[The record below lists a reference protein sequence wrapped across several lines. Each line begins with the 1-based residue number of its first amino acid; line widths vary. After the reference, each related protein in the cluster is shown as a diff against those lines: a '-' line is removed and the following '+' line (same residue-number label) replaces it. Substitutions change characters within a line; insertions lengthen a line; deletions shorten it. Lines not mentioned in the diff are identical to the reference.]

1 VSFPLSPRARSGPR
15 RRSLLAAAPAALLV
29 TGCSAGSGDPGGP
42 AAARPSAAERT
53 RARAARDSRALAAR
67 YDAVAAAH
75 PKLAERLRPL
85 RADVVRHAEA
95 FEAGA
100 DGSASPAPSVSG
112 SSASPAPATPSAGA
126 TAAAAPSSAPS
137 APAAPAVPAVP
148 ANEKDALA
156 ELAAAEREIADRR
169 AEELVT
175 APAELARLLA
185 SVSASGAAH
194 VYLLTEAR
202 R

>member
-1 VSFPLSPRARSGPR
+1 MSFPLSPRARSGPH

-29 TGCSAGSGDPGGP
+29 AGCSAGSDGPGGA

-95 FEAGA
+95 FEADA
-100 DGSASPAPSVSG
+100 AASPSPSVS
-112 SSASPAPATPSAGA
+112 AVPSGA

-137 APAAPAVPAVP
+137 APASAGVP

-156 ELAAAEREIADRR
+156 QLAAAEREIADRR
-169 AEELVT
+169 AEELLT

>member
-1 VSFPLSPRARSGPR
+1 MSFPLSPRARSGPH

-29 TGCSAGSGDPGGP
+29 AGCSAGSDDPGGP
-42 AAARPSAAERT
+42 TAARPSAAERT
-53 RARAARDSRALAAR
+53 RARAARDSRALAER

-75 PKLAERLRPL
+75 PKLADRLRPL

-100 DGSASPAPSVSG
+100 DGSASPTPSVSA
-112 SSASPAPATPSAGA
+112 SSASSASSAPSAGA
-126 TAAAAPSSAPS
+126 TAAAAPSSVPS
-137 APAAPAVPAVP
+137 ASASSAVP
-148 ANEKDALA
+148 ANQKDALA
-156 ELAAAEREIADRR
+156 QLAAAEREIADRR
-169 AEELVT
+169 AEELLT

>member
-1 VSFPLSPRARSGPR
+1 MSFPLSPRARSGPR

-29 TGCSAGSGDPGGP
+29 AGCSAGSGDPDGP

-75 PKLAERLRPL
+75 PGLAERLRPL

-100 DGSASPAPSVSG
+100 DGSASPSPSVSG
-112 SSASPAPATPSAGA
+112 SSASQAPAAPSAGA
-126 TAAAAPSSAPS
+126 TAAAAPSSAP
-137 APAAPAVPAVP
+137 AAPAVP

-156 ELAAAEREIADRR
+156 QLAAAEREIADRR

-194 VYLLTEAR
+194 AYLLTEAR

>member
-1 VSFPLSPRARSGPR
+1 MSFPLSPRARSGPR

-100 DGSASPAPSVSG
+100 DGSASPSPSVSG
-112 SSASPAPATPSAGA
+112 SSASQAPAAPSAGA

-137 APAAPAVPAVP
+137 APAAPAVPA
-148 ANEKDALA
+148 NEKDALA
-156 ELAAAEREIADRR
+156 QLAAAEREIADRR

>member
-1 VSFPLSPRARSGPR
+1 MSFPLSPRARSGPR
-15 RRSLLAAAPAALLV
+15 RRTLLAAAPAALLV
-29 TGCSAGSGDPGGP
+29 AGCSAGSDDPGGP

-53 RARAARDSRALAAR
+53 RARAARDSRALAGR
-67 YDAVAAAH
+67 YDAVVAAH

-100 DGSASPAPSVSG
+100 GGSASPSV
-112 SSASPAPATPSAGA
+112 SASPSASAAPSAGA
-126 TAAAAPSSAPS
+126 TAAAAPSAAPS
-137 APAAPAVPAVP
+137 ASSAAGVP

-156 ELAAAEREIADRR
+156 QLAAAEREIADRR
-169 AEELVT
+169 AEDLLT

>member
-1 VSFPLSPRARSGPR
+1 MSFPLPPRARSGPR

-126 TAAAAPSSAPS
+126 TAAVAPSSAPS
-137 APAAPAVPAVP
+137 APAAPAVP

>member
-1 VSFPLSPRARSGPR
+1 MSFPLSPRARSGPR

-29 TGCSAGSGDPGGP
+29 AGCSAGSDDPGGP
-42 AAARPSAAERT
+42 TAARPSAAERT
-53 RARAARDSRALAAR
+53 RARAARDSRALAER

-95 FEAGA
+95 FEAGG
-100 DGSASPAPSVSG
+100 DGSASPTPSVSA
-112 SSASPAPATPSAGA
+112 SSASSASSAPSAGA
-126 TAAAAPSSAPS
+126 TAAAAPSSVPS
-137 APAAPAVPAVP
+137 ASASPAVP
-148 ANEKDALA
+148 ANQKDALA
-156 ELAAAEREIADRR
+156 QLAAAEREIADRR
-169 AEELVT
+169 AEELLT

>member
-1 VSFPLSPRARSGPR
+1 MSFPLSPRTRSGPR
-15 RRSLLAAAPAALLV
+15 RRTLLAAAPAALLV
-29 TGCSAGSGDPGGP
+29 AGCSAGSDDPGGP

-53 RARAARDSRALAAR
+53 RARAARDSRALAGR
-67 YDAVAAAH
+67 YDAVVAAH

-95 FEAGA
+95 FEAGTG
-100 DGSASPAPSVSG
+100 GSASPSV
-112 SSASPAPATPSAGA
+112 SASPPASAAPSAGA
-126 TAAAAPSSAPS
+126 TAAAAPSAAPS
-137 APAAPAVPAVP
+137 ASSAAGVP

-156 ELAAAEREIADRR
+156 QLAAAEREIADRR
-169 AEELVT
+169 AEDLLT

>member
-1 VSFPLSPRARSGPR
+1 MSFPLSPRARSGPR

-29 TGCSAGSGDPGGP
+29 AGCSAGSDDPGGP
-42 AAARPSAAERT
+42 TAARPSAAERT
-53 RARAARDSRALAAR
+53 RARAARDSRALAER

-75 PKLAERLRPL
+75 PKLADRLRPL

-100 DGSASPAPSVSG
+100 DGSASPAPSVSA
-112 SSASPAPATPSAGA
+112 SSASSAPSAGA
-126 TAAAAPSSAPS
+126 TAAAAPSSVPS
-137 APAAPAVPAVP
+137 ASASPAVP
-148 ANEKDALA
+148 ANQKDALA
-156 ELAAAEREIADRR
+156 QLAAAEREIADRR
-169 AEELVT
+169 AEELLT

>member
-1 VSFPLSPRARSGPR
+1 MSFPLSPRARSGPR

-126 TAAAAPSSAPS
+126 TAAAAPSSAP
-137 APAAPAVPAVP
+137 AAPAVP